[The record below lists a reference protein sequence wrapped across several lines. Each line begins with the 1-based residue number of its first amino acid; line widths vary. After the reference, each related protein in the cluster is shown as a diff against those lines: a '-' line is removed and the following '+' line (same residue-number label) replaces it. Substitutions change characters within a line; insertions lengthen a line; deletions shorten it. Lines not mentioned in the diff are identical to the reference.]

1 VIVQKVVTPQ
11 MSSAYLYRCQDT
23 VSGYVTNAA
32 DAVKATTPSALYAL
46 LGLGFPG
53 SPHRADAPHVDVL
66 RFESTELMRFTNAV
80 GGRSAEEAKAND
92 GPFIEHPPF
101 NGLGFTAG
109 SQPPVPLWF
118 LDHCRLPPNAEL
130 WRIHASGPEELL
142 AVYQDVGLGWTGA
155 HGPLP
160 IESRVLPSLMIGPL
174 VKWQDV
180 TWPADLLPDSE
191 TVVLASAGQPPMEGF
206 ERSPRGYWR
215 REVPLAEVGDYY
227 DLRLTGTWRGARFR
241 IVHRWEQRGQIR
253 VELFY
258 IGRDAGQAD
267 ALGLAKLDAGVYA
280 GSAPISEL
288 TDVQGAQNTP
298 SSLADH
304 APQ

>member
-1 VIVQKVVTPQ
+1 MIVQKAVTPQ
-11 MSSAYLYRCQDT
+11 VSSAYLYRCQDS

-32 DAVKATTPSALYAL
+32 DIHDVTTPSALFSL

-53 SPHRADAPHVDVL
+53 SSHRADAPYLDVL
-66 RFESTELMRFTNAV
+66 RFESNELMTFTNAV
-80 GGRSAEEAKAND
+80 GGHTAEEATAND
-92 GPFIEHPPF
+92 GPFVEHEPF

-109 SQPPVPLWF
+109 GHPPVPLWF
-118 LDHCRLPPNAEL
+118 LDHCRLPPGAEL
-130 WRIHASGPEELL
+130 WRAHADGQEELL
-142 AVYQDVGLGWTGA
+142 AVYQDVGLGWAGA

-180 TWPADLLPDSE
+180 TWPADLLHDGD
-191 TVVLASAGQPPMEGF
+191 TVVLASAGEPPMGGF
-206 ERSPRGYWR
+206 ERSARGYWR

-227 DLRLTGTWRGARFR
+227 DLRLTGTWRDARFR
-241 IVHRWEQRGQIR
+241 IVHRWEQSGQIR

-258 IGRDAGQAD
+258 IGRDANEAES
-267 ALGLAKLDAGVYA
+267 LGLAKLDAGVYA
-280 GSAPISEL
+280 GSAPISEI
-288 TDVQGAQNTP
+288 TDVQGVQNTP
-298 SSLADH
+298 SSLAAH